1 MLAILVGINQA
12 AAQSAVC
19 ASGTTLPG
27 VDVSHYNGS
36 ITWSNVKAAGIVF
49 SYAEATD
56 GTTYTDPDFSANWPG
71 MKAAGIFRGAYAVFE
86 PNSDPTMQADYFITA
101 MGTLQPGD
109 LPPMLEV
116 DVTDSQSAATIAAYL
131 ATWVNRVQAATGRV
145 PIIYT
150 AKGFW
155 NGSVGSTNFSAYP
168 LWIADW
174 GVTCPNLAE
183 GWTNWAIWQYS
194 DTGTVSGIPSAG
206 AVDLDEFNG
215 SMNDLL
221 ALANEPSLNIAPDGT
236 NEISVTWSTFAIGFG
251 LQQNST
257 LGTTNWVTVTNTPSV
272 VSNQE
277 QVILGTS
284 TNHVY
289 LRLFHH

>member
-86 PNSDPTMQADYFITA
+86 PNTDPTMQADYFITA

-155 NGSVGSTNFSAYP
+155 NGSVGQHEFFGLSAM
-168 LWIADW
+168 D
-174 GVTCPNLAE
+174 CRLA
-183 GWTNWAIWQYS
+183 GLPVPIWRKAGQTGQFGNTRIPAPFRGSPARARWFWTN
-194 DTGTVSGIPSAG
+194 
-206 AVDLDEFNG
+206 
-215 SMNDLL
+215 SM
-221 ALANEPSLNIAPDGT
+221 A
-236 NEISVTWSTFAIGFG
+236 
-251 LQQNST
+251 Q
-257 LGTTNWVTVTNTPSV
+257 
-272 VSNQE
+272 
-277 QVILGTS
+277 
-284 TNHVY
+284 
-289 LRLFHH
+289 